1 MAAAVETELKLK
13 RKWLKRQ
20 PRWSLGIC
28 LGGVLGIATG
38 MLLQNVWS
46 GIFAG
51 LGFGSLAAFALIGTS
66 KDPDGPAFDEDNSDL
81 GD

>member
-1 MAAAVETELKLK
+1 MERRPN

-46 GIFAG
+46 GLFAG

-66 KDPDGPAFDEDNSDL
+66 KDPEGPAFDEDNMNS